1 MCAIFGL
8 IDYGKKLNVFE
19 RHNILRT
26 LSKECEVRG
35 TDATGISYVC
45 HDGLHVYKKAVKASK
60 FNFFLPYESRVVI
73 GHTRMTTKGKES
85 KNYNNHPFFGST
97 AKGRFA
103 LAHNGVLYNDE
114 IIRAELKLPETFIE
128 TDSYI
133 AVQLLE
139 HYGEISFESIAEM
152 AETVSG
158 SFCFSILTDKNE
170 LYLVKG
176 SNPLAIYDCGGYY
189 LYASTSDILD
199 KTLNKLHISKKKSI
213 SIESGE
219 ILKITADGTIQRSQF
234 DFMDDYYYYGYKS
247 KSKYRYAD
255 FDCYQDYDIDDEEL
269 EELVMF
275 ANWFGVEEE
284 DIMLLLEM
292 GYSEMDIEE
301 LLYDVEEIK
310 TIISEC
316 KESLV
321 YDYVE

>member
-1 MCAIFGL
+1 MCSLFGM
-8 IDYGKKLNVFE
+8 IDFNKKLNVFE
-19 RHNILRT
+19 RHNIIRT

-85 KNYNNHPFFGST
+85 NNYNNHPFFGST
-97 AKGRFA
+97 SKGRFA
-103 LAHNGVLYNDE
+103 LAHNGVIYNDK

-139 HYGEISFESIAEM
+139 HYGEISFNSIAKM

-170 LYLVKG
+170 VYLVKG

-199 KTLNKLHISKKKSI
+199 KTLKKLNISKKKLI
-213 SIESGE
+213 NIESGE
-219 ILKITADGTIQRSQF
+219 ILKISADGTIQRSQF
-234 DFMDDYYYYGYKS
+234 DFMDDYFSYKYKNYYS
-247 KSKYRYAD
+247 D
-255 FDCYQDYDIDDEEL
+255 FDCYDDIVDDEEL

-275 ANWFGVEEE
+275 ANWFGIEEE
-284 DIMLLLEM
+284 DIMLLLDM
-292 GYSEMDIEE
+292 GYYTMDIEE
-301 LLYDVEEIK
+301 LLYDVEELK

>member
-8 IDYGKKLNVFE
+8 CDYNKKLNVFE
-19 RHNILRT
+19 RHNIIRT

-60 FNFFLPYESRVVI
+60 FNFFLPYESRMVI

-97 AKGRFA
+97 PKGRFA

-139 HYGEISFESIAEM
+139 YYGEINFENIAAM

-189 LYASTSDILD
+189 LYASTADILD
-199 KTLNKLHISKKKSI
+199 KTLKKLNISKKKTI
-213 SIESGE
+213 NINPGE
-219 ILKITADGTIQRSQF
+219 ILKISADGTIQRSKF
-234 DFMDDYYYYGYKS
+234 DFMDEYFSYKYKNYYS
-247 KSKYRYAD
+247 D
-255 FDCYQDYDIDDEEL
+255 FDCYDDVVDEEEL

-275 ANWFGVEEE
+275 ANWFGIEED
-284 DIMLLLEM
+284 DIMLLLEA
-292 GYSEMDIEE
+292 GYCIMDIEE
-301 LLYDVEEIK
+301 LLYDVEELK
-310 TIISEC
+310 TIIEEC

>member
-1 MCAIFGL
+1 MCAIFGVC
-8 IDYGKKLNVFE
+8 DYNKKLNVFE

-60 FNFFLPYESRVVI
+60 FNFFLPYESRMII

-97 AKGRFA
+97 SKGRFA

-114 IIRAELKLPETFIE
+114 ILRKSMQLSNTFIE

-139 HYGEISFESIAEM
+139 YYGEISFESIAEM

-189 LYASTSDILD
+189 LYASTADILD
-199 KTLNKLHISKKKSI
+199 KTLKKLNISKKNTI
-213 SIESGE
+213 HIESGE
-219 ILKITADGTIQRSQF
+219 ILKITADGTIRRGQF
-234 DFMDDYYYYGYKS
+234 DFVDDYYYGYKS

-275 ANWFGVEEE
+275 ANWFGIEEE

-292 GYSEMDIEE
+292 GYSTMDVEE
-301 LLYDVEEIK
+301 LLYDTEELK
-310 TIISEC
+310 NIIAEY
-316 KESLV
+316 KEICIYS
-321 YDYVE
+321 YAK

>member
-1 MCAIFGL
+1 MCAIFGM
-8 IDYGKKLNVFE
+8 IDYNKKLNVFE
-19 RHNILRT
+19 RHNIIRT

-60 FNFFLPYESRVVI
+60 FNFYLPYESRMVI
-73 GHTRMTTKGKES
+73 GHTRMTTKGNES
-85 KNYNNHPFFGST
+85 KNYNNHPFFGNT
-97 AKGRFA
+97 FKGRFA

-114 IIRAELKLPETFIE
+114 ILRAELKLPETFIE

-139 HYGEISFESIAEM
+139 YYGEINFENIAAM

-176 SNPLAIYDCGGYY
+176 SNPLTIYDCGGYY
-189 LYASTSDILD
+189 LYASTADILD
-199 KTLNKLHISKKKSI
+199 KTLKKLNISKKKTI

-219 ILKITADGTIQRSQF
+219 ILKISADGTIQRSNF
-234 DFMDDYYYYGYKS
+234 DFVDDYFGGYKWKNYYS
-247 KSKYRYAD
+247 D
-255 FDCYQDYDIDDEEL
+255 FDCYDDTVDEEEL
-269 EELVMF
+269 EELIMF
-275 ANWFGVEEE
+275 ANWFGIEEE
-284 DIMLLLEM
+284 DIMLLLDM
-292 GYSEMDIEE
+292 GYSTMDIEE
-301 LLYDVEEIK
+301 LLYDVEELK

-316 KESLV
+316 KESLI

>member
-1 MCAIFGL
+1 MCAIFGM
-8 IDYGKKLNVFE
+8 IDYNKKLNVFE
-19 RHNILRT
+19 RHNIIRT

-97 AKGRFA
+97 SKGRFA

-114 IIRAELKLPETFIE
+114 ILRAELKLPETFIE

-139 HYGEISFESIAEM
+139 YYGEINFENIAAM

-199 KTLNKLHISKKKSI
+199 KTLKKLNISKKKTI
-213 SIESGE
+213 NIESGE
-219 ILKITADGTIQRSQF
+219 ILKISADGTIQRSNF
-234 DFMDDYYYYGYKS
+234 DYMDDYFSYKYKNYYS
-247 KSKYRYAD
+247 D
-255 FDCYQDYDIDDEEL
+255 FDCYDDDVDEEEL
-269 EELVMF
+269 EELIMF
-275 ANWFGVEEE
+275 ANWFGIEEE
-284 DIMLLLEM
+284 DIMLLLDM
-292 GYSEMDIEE
+292 GYSTMDIEE
-301 LLYDVEEIK
+301 LLYDVEELK

-316 KESLV
+316 KESLI
-321 YDYVE
+321 YDYVK

>member
-1 MCAIFGL
+1 MCAIFGM
-8 IDYGKKLNVFE
+8 IDYNKKLNVFE
-19 RHNILRT
+19 RHNIIRT

-60 FNFFLPYESRVVI
+60 FNFYLPYESRMVI
-73 GHTRMTTKGKES
+73 GHTRMTTKGNES

-97 AKGRFA
+97 SKGRFA

-139 HYGEISFESIAEM
+139 YYGEINFENIAAM

-199 KTLNKLHISKKKSI
+199 KTLKRLNISKKKTI
-213 SIESGE
+213 NIESGE
-219 ILKITADGTIQRSQF
+219 ILKISADGTIQRSQF
-234 DFMDDYYYYGYKS
+234 DYMDDYFGYKYKNYYS
-247 KSKYRYAD
+247 D
-255 FDCYQDYDIDDEEL
+255 FDCYDDVVDEEEL

-275 ANWFGVEEE
+275 ANWFGIEED
-284 DIMLLLEM
+284 DIMLLLEA
-292 GYSEMDIEE
+292 GYCIMDIEE
-301 LLYDVEEIK
+301 LLYDVEELK
-310 TIISEC
+310 TIIEEC

>member
-1 MCAIFGL
+1 MCAIFGVC
-8 IDYGKKLNVFE
+8 DFNKKLNVFE

-60 FNFFLPYESRVVI
+60 FNFYLPYESRMII
-73 GHTRMTTKGKES
+73 GHTRMTTKGNES

-199 KTLNKLHISKKKSI
+199 KTLKKLHISKKKSI
-213 SIESGE
+213 NIESGE
-219 ILKITADGTIQRSQF
+219 ILKISADGSIQRSQF

-247 KSKYRYAD
+247 KYSYVD
-255 FDCYQDYDIDDEEL
+255 FDYQDYDIDDEEL

-275 ANWFGVEEE
+275 ANWFGIEEE

-292 GYSEMDIEE
+292 GYSTMDVEE
-301 LLYDVEEIK
+301 LLYDTEELK
-310 TIISEC
+310 TIIAEC
-316 KESLV
+316 KEICTYS
-321 YDYVE
+321 YVE

>member
-8 IDYGKKLNVFE
+8 VDFNKKLNVFE
-19 RHNILRT
+19 RHNIIRT

-60 FNFFLPYESRVVI
+60 FNFFLPYESRMVI

-97 AKGRFA
+97 SKGRFA

-114 IIRAELKLPETFIE
+114 ILRRELKLPETFIE

-139 HYGEISFESIAEM
+139 HYGEISFNSIAKM

-170 LYLVKG
+170 VYLVKG

-189 LYASTSDILD
+189 LYASTADILD
-199 KTLNKLHISKKKSI
+199 KTLKKLNISKKKSI
-213 SIESGE
+213 HIEAGE
-219 ILKITADGTIQRSQF
+219 ILKISADGTIQRSNF
-234 DFMDDYYYYGYKS
+234 DFMDDYFGYKYKNYYS
-247 KSKYRYAD
+247 D
-255 FDCYQDYDIDDEEL
+255 FDCYDDDVDEEEL
-269 EELVMF
+269 ENLIMY
-275 ANWFGVEEE
+275 ANWFGIEE
-284 DIMLLLEM
+284 DDVMMLLDM
-292 GYSEMDIEE
+292 GYCTMDIEE
-301 LLYDVEEIK
+301 LFYDIEELK

-316 KESLV
+316 KETLI
-321 YDYVE
+321 YDYIE

>member
-1 MCAIFGL
+1 MCAIFGM
-8 IDYGKKLNVFE
+8 IDYNKKLNVFE
-19 RHNILRT
+19 RHNIIRT

-97 AKGRFA
+97 PKGRFA

-139 HYGEISFESIAEM
+139 HYGEISFSSIAKM

-199 KTLNKLHISKKKSI
+199 KTLKKLNISKKKTI
-213 SIESGE
+213 NIESGE
-219 ILKITADGTIQRSQF
+219 ILKISADGTIQRSNF
-234 DFMDDYYYYGYKS
+234 DYMDDYFSYKYKNYYS
-247 KSKYRYAD
+247 D
-255 FDCYQDYDIDDEEL
+255 FDCYDDDVDEEEL
-269 EELVMF
+269 EELIMF
-275 ANWFGVEEE
+275 ANWFGIEEE
-284 DIMLLLEM
+284 DIMLLLDM
-292 GYSEMDIEE
+292 GYSTMDIEE
-301 LLYDVEEIK
+301 LLYDVEELK

>member
-1 MCAIFGL
+1 MCAIFGM
-8 IDYGKKLNVFE
+8 IDYNKKLNVFE
-19 RHNILRT
+19 RHNIIRT

-97 AKGRFA
+97 SKGRFA

-139 HYGEISFESIAEM
+139 HYGEINFENIAAM

-170 LYLVKG
+170 VYLVKG

-199 KTLNKLHISKKKSI
+199 KTLKKLHISKKKAVH
-213 SIESGE
+213 IESGE
-219 ILKITADGTIQRSQF
+219 ILKISADGTIQRSQF
-234 DFMDDYYYYGYKS
+234 DFMDDYFGGYKWKNYYS
-247 KSKYRYAD
+247 D
-255 FDCYQDYDIDDEEL
+255 FDCYQNDVVDEEEL

-275 ANWFGVEEE
+275 ANWFGIEEE

-292 GYSEMDIEE
+292 GYTTMDIEE
-301 LLYDVEEIK
+301 LLYDVEELK

-316 KESLV
+316 KEELV
-321 YDYVE
+321 YDYIE

>member
-1 MCAIFGL
+1 MCSLFGM
-8 IDYGKKLNVFE
+8 IDFNKKLNVFE
-19 RHNILRT
+19 RHNIIRT

-73 GHTRMTTKGKES
+73 GHTRMTTKGNES
-85 KNYNNHPFFGST
+85 KNYNNHPFFGNT
-97 AKGRFA
+97 PKGRFA

-139 HYGEISFESIAEM
+139 YYGEINFENIAAM

-199 KTLNKLHISKKKSI
+199 KTLKKLNISKKKTI
-213 SIESGE
+213 NIESGE
-219 ILKITADGTIQRSQF
+219 ILKISAEGTIQRSQF
-234 DFMDDYYYYGYKS
+234 DFMDDYFGYKYKNYYS
-247 KSKYRYAD
+247 E
-255 FDCYQDYDIDDEEL
+255 FDYYDDDVDEEEL
-269 EELVMF
+269 ENLIMY
-275 ANWFGVEEE
+275 ANWFGIEEE
-284 DIMLLLEM
+284 DVMMLLDM
-292 GYSEMDIEE
+292 GYCTMDIEE
-301 LLYDVEEIK
+301 LLYDVEELK
-310 TIISEC
+310 NIISEC
-316 KESLV
+316 KETLI
-321 YDYVE
+321 YDYIE

>member
-60 FNFFLPYESRVVI
+60 FNFYLPYESRMII

-103 LAHNGVLYNDE
+103 LAHNGVLYNDD
-114 IIRAELKLPETFIE
+114 ILRAELKLPNTFIE

-189 LYASTSDILD
+189 LYASTADILD
-199 KTLNKLHISKKKSI
+199 KTLEKLHISKKKSI

-219 ILKITADGTIQRSQF
+219 ILKISADGTIQRSQF
-234 DFMDDYYYYGYKS
+234 DFMDDYFGYKYKNYYS
-247 KSKYRYAD
+247 D
-255 FDCYQDYDIDDEEL
+255 FDCYDDDVDEEEL

-275 ANWFGVEEE
+275 ANWFGIEEE
-284 DIMLLLEM
+284 DIMLLLDM
-292 GYSEMDIEE
+292 GYSTMDIEE
-301 LLYDVEEIK
+301 LLYDVEELK

>member
-1 MCAIFGL
+1 MCSLFGM
-8 IDYGKKLNVFE
+8 IDFNKKLNVFE
-19 RHNILRT
+19 RHNIIRT

-60 FNFFLPYESRVVI
+60 FNFFLPYESRMVI

-97 AKGRFA
+97 SKGRFA

-139 HYGEISFESIAEM
+139 HYGEISFNSIAKM

-170 LYLVKG
+170 VYLVKG

-199 KTLNKLHISKKKSI
+199 KTLKKLNISKKKTI
-213 SIESGE
+213 HIESGE
-219 ILKITADGTIQRSQF
+219 ILKISADGTIQRSNF
-234 DFMDDYYYYGYKS
+234 DFMDDYISYKYKNYYS
-247 KSKYRYAD
+247 E
-255 FDCYQDYDIDDEEL
+255 FDYYDDDVDEEEL
-269 EELVMF
+269 ENLIMY
-275 ANWFGVEEE
+275 ANWFGIEE
-284 DIMLLLEM
+284 DDVMMLLDM
-292 GYSEMDIEE
+292 GYCTMDIEE
-301 LLYDVEEIK
+301 LFYDIEELK

-316 KESLV
+316 KETLI
-321 YDYVE
+321 YDYIE

>member
-1 MCAIFGL
+1 MCAIFGMV
-8 IDYGKKLNVFE
+8 DFNKKLNVFE
-19 RHNILRT
+19 RHNIIRT

-60 FNFFLPYESRVVI
+60 FNFYLPYESRMVI
-73 GHTRMTTKGKES
+73 GHTRMTTKGNES

-97 AKGRFA
+97 PKGRFA

-114 IIRAELKLPETFIE
+114 ILRKSMQLPETFIE

-139 HYGEISFESIAEM
+139 HYGEINFENIAAM

-170 LYLVKG
+170 VYLVKG

-199 KTLNKLHISKKKSI
+199 KTLKKLNISKKKII

-219 ILKITADGTIQRSQF
+219 ILKISADGTIQRSQF
-234 DFMDDYYYYGYKS
+234 DFMDDYFGYKYKNYYS
-247 KSKYRYAD
+247 D
-255 FDCYQDYDIDDEEL
+255 FDCYDDDVDEEEL

-275 ANWFGVEEE
+275 ANWFGIEEE
-284 DIMLLLEM
+284 DIILLLDM
-292 GYSEMDIEE
+292 GYSTMDIEE
-301 LLYDVEEIK
+301 LLYDVEELK

>member
-8 IDYGKKLNVFE
+8 VDYNKKLNVFE
-19 RHNILRT
+19 RHNIIRT

-73 GHTRMTTKGKES
+73 GHTRMATKGNQEI
-85 KNYNNHPFFGST
+85 NYNNHPFFGKTKS
-97 AKGRFA
+97 GRFA

-114 IIRAELKLPETFIE
+114 ILRKTMQLPNTSIE

-139 HYGEISFESIAEM
+139 HYGKISFDSIAKM

-170 LYLVKG
+170 VYLVKG

-189 LYASTSDILD
+189 LYASTTDILD
-199 KTLNKLHISKKKSI
+199 KTLKKLNISKKKTI
-213 SIESGE
+213 NIESGE
-219 ILKITADGTIQRSQF
+219 ILKISADGTIQRSNF
-234 DFMDDYYYYGYKS
+234 DYMDDYFSYKYKNYYS
-247 KSKYRYAD
+247 D
-255 FDCYQDYDIDDEEL
+255 FDCYDDDVDEEEL
-269 EELVMF
+269 EELIMF
-275 ANWFGVEEE
+275 ANWFGIEEE

-292 GYSEMDIEE
+292 GYSTMDIEE
-301 LLYDVEEIK
+301 LLYDVEELK

>member
-8 IDYGKKLNVFE
+8 CDYNKKLNVFE
-19 RHNILRT
+19 RHNIIRT

-35 TDATGISYVC
+35 TDATGVSYVC

-60 FNFFLPYESRVVI
+60 FNFFLPYESRMVI

-97 AKGRFA
+97 SKGRFA

-114 IIRAELKLPETFIE
+114 ILRKELKLPETFIE

-139 HYGEISFESIAEM
+139 HYGEISFNSIAKM

-170 LYLVKG
+170 VYLVKG

-199 KTLNKLHISKKKSI
+199 KTLKKLNISKKKAI
-213 SIESGE
+213 HIEAGE
-219 ILKITADGTIQRSQF
+219 ILKISADGTIQRSNF
-234 DFMDDYYYYGYKS
+234 DFVDDYFSYKYKNYYS
-247 KSKYRYAD
+247 D
-255 FDCYQDYDIDDEEL
+255 FDYYDDIVDDEEL
-269 EELVMF
+269 ENLIMF
-275 ANWFGVEEE
+275 ANWFGIEE
-284 DIMLLLEM
+284 DDVMMLLDM
-292 GYSEMDIEE
+292 GYSTLDIEE
-301 LLYDVEEIK
+301 LLYDTEELK
-310 TIISEC
+310 NIISEC
-316 KESLV
+316 REALI
-321 YDYVE
+321 YDYIE

>member
-1 MCAIFGL
+1 MCAIFGM
-8 IDYGKKLNVFE
+8 IDYNKKLNVFE
-19 RHNILRT
+19 RHNIIRT

-73 GHTRMTTKGKES
+73 GHTRMTTKGNES

-97 AKGRFA
+97 SKGRFA
-103 LAHNGVLYNDE
+103 LAHNGVIYNDE
-114 IIRAELKLPETFIE
+114 IIREELKLPETFIE

-139 HYGEISFESIAEM
+139 HYGEISFNSIAKM

-170 LYLVKG
+170 VYLVKG

-199 KTLNKLHISKKKSI
+199 KTLKKLNISKKKLI
-213 SIESGE
+213 NIESGE
-219 ILKITADGTIQRSQF
+219 ILKISADGTIQRSQF
-234 DFMDDYYYYGYKS
+234 DFMDDYFSYKYKNYYSSSNK
-247 KSKYRYAD
+247 
-255 FDCYQDYDIDDEEL
+255 QD
-269 EELVMF
+269 
-275 ANWFGVEEE
+275 W
-284 DIMLLLEM
+284 
-292 GYSEMDIEE
+292 S
-301 LLYDVEEIK
+301 
-310 TIISEC
+310 
-316 KESLV
+316 
-321 YDYVE
+321 

>member
-8 IDYGKKLNVFE
+8 VDFNKKLNVFE
-19 RHNILRT
+19 RHNIIRT

-97 AKGRFA
+97 PKGRFA

-139 HYGEISFESIAEM
+139 YYGEINFENIAAM

-176 SNPLAIYDCGGYY
+176 SNPLTIYDCGGYY
-189 LYASTSDILD
+189 LYASTADILD
-199 KTLNKLHISKKKSI
+199 KTLKKLNISKKKTI

-219 ILKITADGTIQRSQF
+219 ILKISADGTIQRSNF
-234 DFMDDYYYYGYKS
+234 DYMDDYFSYKYKNYYS
-247 KSKYRYAD
+247 D
-255 FDCYQDYDIDDEEL
+255 FDCYDDTVDEEEL
-269 EELVMF
+269 EELIMF
-275 ANWFGVEEE
+275 ANWFGIEEE
-284 DIMLLLEM
+284 DIMLLLDM
-292 GYSEMDIEE
+292 GYSTMDIEE
-301 LLYDVEEIK
+301 LLYDVEELK

>member
-1 MCAIFGL
+1 MCAIFGM
-8 IDYGKKLNVFE
+8 IDYNKKLNVFE
-19 RHNILRT
+19 RHNIIRT

-60 FNFFLPYESRVVI
+60 FNFYLPYESRMVI
-73 GHTRMTTKGKES
+73 GHTRMTTKGNES
-85 KNYNNHPFFGST
+85 KNYNNHPFFGNTS
-97 AKGRFA
+97 KGRFA

-114 IIRAELKLPETFIE
+114 ILRAELKLPETFIE

-139 HYGEISFESIAEM
+139 YYGEINFENIAAM

-199 KTLNKLHISKKKSI
+199 KTLKKLNISKKKII

-219 ILKITADGTIQRSQF
+219 ILKISADGTIQRSYF
-234 DFMDDYYYYGYKS
+234 DFMDDYFGGYKWKNYYS
-247 KSKYRYAD
+247 D
-255 FDCYQDYDIDDEEL
+255 FDCYDDDVDEEEL
-269 EELVMF
+269 ENLIMF
-275 ANWFGVEEE
+275 ANWFGIEEE

-292 GYSEMDIEE
+292 GYSTMDIEE
-301 LLYDVEEIK
+301 LLYDVEELK

>member
-8 IDYGKKLNVFE
+8 VDFNKKLNVFE
-19 RHNILRT
+19 RHNIIRT

-97 AKGRFA
+97 PKGRFA

-114 IIRAELKLPETFIE
+114 IIREELKLPETFIE

-139 HYGEISFESIAEM
+139 HYGEISFESIAAM

-199 KTLNKLHISKKKSI
+199 KTLKKLNISKKKTI
-213 SIESGE
+213 NIESGE
-219 ILKITADGTIQRSQF
+219 ILKISADGTIRRSQF
-234 DFMDDYYYYGYKS
+234 DFMDDYFSYKYKNYYS
-247 KSKYRYAD
+247 D
-255 FDCYQDYDIDDEEL
+255 FDYYNDDVDEEEL

-275 ANWFGVEEE
+275 ANWFGIEED
-284 DIMLLLEM
+284 DIMLLLEA
-292 GYSEMDIEE
+292 GYCTMDIEE
-301 LLYDVEEIK
+301 LLYDVEELK

>member
-1 MCAIFGL
+1 MCAIFG
-8 IDYGKKLNVFE
+8 ICDYNKKLNVFE
-19 RHNILRT
+19 RHNIIRT

-60 FNFFLPYESRVVI
+60 FNFFLPYESRMVI

-97 AKGRFA
+97 SKGRFA
-103 LAHNGVLYNDE
+103 LAHNGVIYNDE
-114 IIRAELKLPETFIE
+114 ILRKELKLPETFIE

-139 HYGEISFESIAEM
+139 HYGEISFNNIAKM

-199 KTLNKLHISKKKSI
+199 KTLKKLNISKKKTI
-213 SIESGE
+213 NIDPGE
-219 ILKITADGTIQRSQF
+219 ILKISADGTIQRSNF
-234 DFMDDYYYYGYKS
+234 DFMDDYISYKYKNYYS
-247 KSKYRYAD
+247 D
-255 FDCYQDYDIDDEEL
+255 FDYYDDDIDEEEL
-269 EELVMF
+269 ENLIMY
-275 ANWFGVEEE
+275 ANWFGIEE
-284 DIMLLLEM
+284 DDVMMLLDM
-292 GYSEMDIEE
+292 GYCTMDIEE
-301 LLYDVEEIK
+301 LFYDIEELK
-310 TIISEC
+310 TIRSEC
-316 KESLV
+316 KETLV
-321 YDYVE
+321 YDQEVENIW

>member
-1 MCAIFGL
+1 MCSLFGM
-8 IDYGKKLNVFE
+8 IDFNKKLNVFE
-19 RHNILRT
+19 RHNIIRT

-85 KNYNNHPFFGST
+85 NNYNNHPFFGST
-97 AKGRFA
+97 SKGRFA
-103 LAHNGVLYNDE
+103 LAHNGVIYNDE
-114 IIRAELKLPETFIE
+114 IIREELKLPETFIE

-139 HYGEISFESIAEM
+139 YYGEINFENIAAM

-189 LYASTSDILD
+189 LYASTADILD
-199 KTLNKLHISKKKSI
+199 KTLKKLNISKKKTI
-213 SIESGE
+213 NIESGE
-219 ILKITADGTIQRSQF
+219 ILKISADGTIQRSQF
-234 DFMDDYYYYGYKS
+234 DFMDDYFSYKYKNYYS
-247 KSKYRYAD
+247 D
-255 FDCYQDYDIDDEEL
+255 FDYYDDIVDDEEL
-269 EELVMF
+269 ENLIMF
-275 ANWFGVEEE
+275 ANWFGIEE
-284 DIMLLLEM
+284 DDVMMLLDM
-292 GYSEMDIEE
+292 GYSILDIEE
-301 LLYDVEEIK
+301 LLYDTEELK
-310 TIISEC
+310 NIISEC
-316 KESLV
+316 REALI
-321 YDYVE
+321 YDYIE

>member
-1 MCAIFGL
+1 MCAIFGM
-8 IDYGKKLNVFE
+8 IDYNKKLNVFE
-19 RHNILRT
+19 RHNIIRT

-60 FNFFLPYESRVVI
+60 FNFFLPYESRMVI

-97 AKGRFA
+97 SKGRFA

-139 HYGEISFESIAEM
+139 YYGEINFENIAAM

-170 LYLVKG
+170 VYLVKG

-199 KTLNKLHISKKKSI
+199 KTLKKLNISKKKAVH
-213 SIESGE
+213 IESGE
-219 ILKITADGTIQRSQF
+219 ILKISADGTIQRSQF
-234 DFMDDYYYYGYKS
+234 DFMDDYFGYKYKNYYS
-247 KSKYRYAD
+247 D
-255 FDCYQDYDIDDEEL
+255 FDCYQDDDVEEEL

-275 ANWFGVEEE
+275 ANWFGIEEE

-292 GYSEMDIEE
+292 GYTTMDIEE
-301 LLYDVEEIK
+301 LLYDVEELK

-316 KESLV
+316 KEELV

>member
-1 MCAIFGL
+1 MCAIFGM
-8 IDYGKKLNVFE
+8 IDYNKKLNVFE
-19 RHNILRT
+19 RHNIIRT

-73 GHTRMTTKGKES
+73 GHTRMTTKGKNS

-97 AKGRFA
+97 SKGRFA

-139 HYGEISFESIAEM
+139 YYGEINFENIAAM

-199 KTLNKLHISKKKSI
+199 KTLKKLNISKKKTI
-213 SIESGE
+213 NIESGE
-219 ILKITADGTIQRSQF
+219 ILKISADGTIQRSQF
-234 DFMDDYYYYGYKS
+234 DFMDDYFGGYKWKNYYS
-247 KSKYRYAD
+247 D
-255 FDCYQDYDIDDEEL
+255 FDCYDDDIDEEEL

-275 ANWFGVEEE
+275 ANWFGIEEE

-292 GYSEMDIEE
+292 GYSTMDIEE
-301 LLYDVEEIK
+301 LLYDVEELK

-316 KESLV
+316 KETLV
-321 YDYVE
+321 YNYVE

>member
-1 MCAIFGL
+1 MCAIFG
-8 IDYGKKLNVFE
+8 ICDYNKKLNVFE
-19 RHNILRT
+19 RHNIIRT

-60 FNFFLPYESRVVI
+60 FNFFLPYESRMVI

-97 AKGRFA
+97 SKGRFA
-103 LAHNGVLYNDE
+103 LAHNGVIYNDE
-114 IIRAELKLPETFIE
+114 ILRKELKLPETFIE

-139 HYGEISFESIAEM
+139 HYGEISFNNIAKM

-199 KTLNKLHISKKKSI
+199 KTLKKLNISKKKTI
-213 SIESGE
+213 NIDPGE
-219 ILKITADGTIQRSQF
+219 ILKISADGTIQRSNF
-234 DFMDDYYYYGYKS
+234 DFMDDYISYKYKNYYS
-247 KSKYRYAD
+247 D
-255 FDCYQDYDIDDEEL
+255 FDYYDDDIDEEEL
-269 EELVMF
+269 ENLIMY
-275 ANWFGVEEE
+275 ANWFGIEE
-284 DIMLLLEM
+284 DDVMMLLDM
-292 GYSEMDIEE
+292 GYCTMDIEE
-301 LLYDVEEIK
+301 LFYDIEELK

-316 KESLV
+316 KETLV
-321 YDYVE
+321 YDKEVENIW

>member
-1 MCAIFGL
+1 MCAIFGM
-8 IDYGKKLNVFE
+8 IDYNKKLNVFE
-19 RHNILRT
+19 RHNIIRT

-60 FNFFLPYESRVVI
+60 FNFYLPYESRMVI
-73 GHTRMTTKGKES
+73 GHTRMTTKGNES

-97 AKGRFA
+97 SKGRFA

-139 HYGEISFESIAEM
+139 HYGEINFENIAAM

-199 KTLNKLHISKKKSI
+199 KTLKKLNISKKKTI
-213 SIESGE
+213 NIESGE
-219 ILKITADGTIQRSQF
+219 ILKISADGTIQRSQF
-234 DFMDDYYYYGYKS
+234 DFMDDCFSYKYKNYYS
-247 KSKYRYAD
+247 D
-255 FDCYQDYDIDDEEL
+255 FDCYDDDVDEEEL

-275 ANWFGVEEE
+275 ANWFGIEEE

-292 GYSEMDIEE
+292 GYSTMDIEE
-301 LLYDVEEIK
+301 LLYDVEELK